1 MRASL
6 LLVVLAPLVAGQYKY
21 VFYDGDE
28 AEYEDF
34 NRTEAERVEVEV
46 NEEDYGQFYDYDYT
60 KGQEQEQ
67 EQEGEEYTEGEE
79 DQYEEE
85 EGPPGVA
92 PEHAEHEEQQEVDQA
107 EEEYTEYSDTE
118 DGRNEEDEDQEYS
131 EDDYDREEDY
141 EEDYEEDKETD
152 EETEQL
158 YRNYEILSEFYQKH
172 FVDLRVLDA
181 SCDPQQRAAP
191 TIGQGSVLRYDTVD
205 NVLLPGKEY
214 LRAVYHC
221 QAGFAISSRTSDSMF
236 CQEHG
241 WTGMEPECEGTG
253 EVVPTPYSP
262 QYEEEEEVDE
272 ESEEEEEEEEECS
285 EGYVLSS
292 SGECEDFD
300 ECSEGNGGCEE
311 TCVNKPGTHECS
323 CPSGFEVG
331 GDGHTCSDNDEC
343 LSNNG
348 HGPCQD
354 TCTNMEGYYHCSC
367 PGIPGTR
374 LAPDRQLH
382 GDRHV

>member
-1 MRASL
+1 M
-6 LLVVLAPLVAGQYKY
+6 
-21 VFYDGDE
+21 
-28 AEYEDF
+28 
-34 NRTEAERVEVEV
+34 

-60 KGQEQEQ
+60 KGQEQE
-67 EQEGEEYTEGEE
+67 GEEYTEGEE
-79 DQYEEE
+79 DQYEDE

-181 SCDPQQRAAP
+181 SCDPQQRPAP

-221 QAGFAISSRTSDSMF
+221 QVTTSP
-236 CQEHG
+236 CN
-241 WTGMEPECEGTG
+241 
-253 EVVPTPYSP
+253 PTS
-262 QYEEEEEVDE
+262 
-272 ESEEEEEEEEECS
+272 
-285 EGYVLSS
+285 
-292 SGECEDFD
+292 
-300 ECSEGNGGCEE
+300 
-311 TCVNKPGTHECS
+311 TT
-323 CPSGFEVG
+323 
-331 GDGHTCSDNDEC
+331 
-343 LSNNG
+343 
-348 HGPCQD
+348 
-354 TCTNMEGYYHCSC
+354 
-367 PGIPGTR
+367 
-374 LAPDRQLH
+374 
-382 GDRHV
+382 